1 MLALYPANWRLS
13 PSIVFYDPR
22 ALAQRNCCV
31 WPALAR
37 SPIRRPRNNE
47 VLQAGEV
54 LNDVLAVLTPDVDA
68 INKVGSGS
76 GLVINHWIGSWL
88 IGGCVDRAG
97 DDLELRVQ
105 RPRGRERHAKCPL
118 YRLPDRPDA
127 NGEVLE

>member
-54 LNDVLAVLTPDVDA
+54 LNDVLAVVSPDVDA
-68 INKVGSGS
+68 VNKVGSGS
-76 GLVINHWIGSWL
+76 ALVISHRNGSWL
-88 IGGCVDRAG
+88 VRGSLPAFKIGISQ
-97 DDLELRVQ
+97 EL
-105 RPRGRERHAKCPL
+105 
-118 YRLPDRPDA
+118 
-127 NGEVLE
+127 